1 MSRRSHV
8 TSLFWVI
15 MLGIGPHGYLLWK
28 KGEFTYT
35 CSRSV
40 LQLLVS
46 PSAFRLLLVWFV
58 KHRLLLWYSSKRWY
72 NTLTCWTWRCIIT
85 CNNLS
90 FLPSPKAI
98 LPVWSLLSY
107 TGTRKKSLL
116 KTRLPLYMTKKS
128 AFSRKDLSQRKSG
141 FWNLLPFLKKPQF
154 VFMCDYCRTLAVI

>member
-1 MSRRSHV
+1 MFWHLLMSRRSHV

-72 NTLTCWTWRCIIT
+72 NTLIY
-85 CNNLS
+85 LS

-107 TGTRKKSLL
+107 TGTKSLL